1 MFTVVFSAVADLRN
15 PSEDMISLLGPR
27 PFANRKDAMDKWLEQ
42 NSQERSAPPPLEPVE
57 PTVTPEDPSP
67 SPAPA
72 AKRIDDASL

>member
-1 MFTVVFSAVADLRN
+1 MGS
-15 PSEDMISLLGPR
+15 SEDMIALLGPR

-42 NSQERSAPPPLEPVE
+42 NSQERSAPPPLESVE
-57 PTVTPEDPSP
+57 PTNAPPDPSP